1 MRTPSPRNRGRYFA
15 ALAAAVLAAGGVV
28 AGQQVAASVELVTS
42 SVRGSDGKN
51 YTVTNHLLAGAMA
64 LQSQAKEW
72 LLVWAGDFNAADLS
86 VTGIPTSLD
95 LTDPTLLD
103 PTVGPDFLAVVDADR
118 DSPTYGKVVNTAVVG
133 PLVVNE
139 PHHMQYVYHKGN
151 RIFAG
156 GLFSDVTYVF
166 DASQLPALRLTGI
179 NLPTDTL
186 CGSVP
191 DAYWVLEDGTAY
203 GTYMGGPDLPGPC
216 VYSNGQIR
224 IGNGFAGSPGE
235 LVRLDRNGRTLAEIP
250 ASRATAEGTASNP
263 CVNIPLT
270 LPATCANP
278 HGIQAREDLNH
289 MVTSDFAEPRNIVLD
304 PLEPPLA
311 GIYRGTVRTWDITNR
326 NNPRLKSV
334 SLMPDGPRT
343 GRNPVHEENRGGMM
357 ETTVTNLPNHRGAFV
372 SSMCSGV
379 LYYTPDM
386 TSPTPVWREVFDR
399 AAAANLIDPNLGTSG
414 SACDAGGWV
423 QTSPDDELLYNVAMG
438 RSPGAEGPGDPGTP
452 GMVYTLDIRA
462 LLAAGTDTT
471 CSIDTITEVVDGG
484 AEPDCP
490 TVAGVQE
497 IEDLTSGGPHWGA
510 MDNFA
515 RVPGQDRFTETD
527 QIRRIATSNYFVA
540 RTGQDGDHKICMF
553 DVSPQGELS
562 LDTAFRDENLG
573 TACVS
578 FNRTS
583 WPHGNFGNA
592 KPHSELFVVADAYL
606 E

>member
-1 MRTPSPRNRGRYFA
+1 MRTTLPWKRGVKFS
-15 ALAAAVLAAGGVV
+15 ALATALVV
-28 AGQQVAASVELVTS
+28 AGGLVVGQNAAVSAVELVNS
-42 SVRGSDGKN
+42 SVRGSDGRT
-51 YTVTNHLLAGAMA
+51 YTVTNHLLPGATAM
-64 LQSQAKEW
+64 QSQAKEW
-72 LLVWAGDFNAADLS
+72 LLVWAGDYNAADLS
-86 VTGIPTSLD
+86 LTGIPSSLN
-95 LTDPTLLD
+95 LNDPALLD

-118 DSPTYGKVVNTAVVG
+118 HSPTYGKVVNTVTVG

-156 GLFSDVTYVF
+156 GLFTDVTYVF
-166 DASQLPALRLTGI
+166 DASQLPALSLVGI

-191 DAYWVLEDGTAY
+191 DAYWVLKDGTAY

-216 VYSNGQIR
+216 IYTNGQIR
-224 IGNGFAGSPGE
+224 IGNGFGGSPGE
-235 LVRLDRNGRTLAEIP
+235 LVRLSSTGRTLAEIP
-250 ASRATAEGTASNP
+250 ASRPTAEGTASNP
-263 CVNIPLT
+263 CLNIPLT

-278 HGIQAREDLNH
+278 HGIQAREDLTH

-304 PLEPPLA
+304 PVKPPA
-311 GIYRGTVRTWDITNR
+311 EVFRGTVRTWDISNR
-326 NNPRLKSV
+326 NNPTLKSV

-343 GRNPVHEENRGGMM
+343 ERIRVHEENRGGMM

-379 LYYTPDM
+379 VYYTPDM
-386 TSPTPVWREVFDR
+386 TSPNPVWREVFDR
-399 AAAANLIDPNLGTSG
+399 AAATNLIDPNLGTSG
-414 SACDAGGWV
+414 SGCDAGGWV
-423 QTSPDDELLYNVAMG
+423 QTSPDDTLLFNVAMG
-438 RSPGAEGPGDPGTP
+438 RTPGTEGPGDPGTP

-462 LLAAGTDTT
+462 LLAAGTGTT

-490 TVAGVQE
+490 TVASVQE

-527 QIRRIATSNYFVA
+527 QVRRIATSNYFVA

-553 DVSPQGELS
+553 NVDQQGKLS
-562 LDTAFRDENLG
+562 LDTDFRDENLG